1 MNTNFSDLGLSEATL
16 RALKRLNYQ
25 SPTEVQARAIPAALE
40 QRDLAIVAKTG
51 TGKTAAFALPLIDRV
66 QARKGKRPSALI
78 LSPTRELAQQTETVL
93 ISLAKSSGHRIA
105 TLVGGVSYGLQ
116 MKRLRYGVDIL
127 IATPG
132 RLIDMIDRKAISL
145 HDVEMLVLDEAD
157 RMMDMGFLPAM
168 NRVVELTPA
177 SRQTMLF
184 SATMDRKV
192 MNNVQNMVDNPLFIE
207 VSHKGETADKVNQ
220 YIVPIAQKRKDDLLE
235 TVLSE
240 RGTERV
246 IVFARTKNRSDICA
260 EKLCRSGHKAEVIH
274 SDRSQRERHR
284 ALDNFRKGK
293 TDILVATDVLAR
305 GIDVSD
311 VEYVINYDLPDC
323 ADDYVHR
330 IGRTGRAGKE
340 GDAISFVSSDA
351 RHALRE
357 IEKLVGAQIPL
368 LAVNGFDCEKEAAS
382 LRAGKQRNGGKRQG
396 GGKRPYGRSGSGSGK
411 HANSRSGSG
420 YGKKSHGRSNSTA
433 PKDSGERISSETGN
447 STGHRSAGEYGKSL
461 KGRSASGS
469 SKRTSDSRFDK
480 QSGYHKKQS
489 GKSKKYAT
497 K

>member
-16 RALKRLNYQ
+16 RALKRLHYQ
-25 SPTEVQARAIPAALE
+25 SPTEVQERAIPAALK

-51 TGKTAAFALPLIDRV
+51 TGKTASFALPLIERIE
-66 QARKGKRPSALI
+66 ARKGKRPSALI
-78 LSPTRELAQQTETVL
+78 LSPTRELAQQIETVM
-93 ISLAKSSGHRIA
+93 ISLAKTSGHRIA

-132 RLIDMIDRKAISL
+132 RLIDMIDRKAVSL
-145 HDVEMLVLDEAD
+145 HSIEMLVLDEAD

-168 NRVVELTPA
+168 NRVVELTPDT
-177 SRQTMLF
+177 RQTMLF

-192 MNNVQNMVDNPLFIE
+192 MGLVDNMVTDPLLIE

-220 YIVPIAQKRKDDLLE
+220 FYVPITQKRKDELLA
-235 TVLSE
+235 TVLNE

-246 IVFARTKNRSDICA
+246 IVFARTKNRSNICV
-260 EKLCRSGHKAEVIH
+260 EKLRNSGYRAEAIH
-274 SDRSQRERHR
+274 SDRSQRERRR
-284 ALDNFRKGK
+284 ALDSFRKGK
-293 TDILVATDVLAR
+293 IDILVATDVLAR

-323 ADDYVHR
+323 ADDYIHR

-351 RHALRE
+351 RNALHE
-357 IEKLVGAQIPL
+357 IEKLVGEQIPL
-368 LAVNGFDCEKEAAS
+368 LIVDGYNCEKEAAA
-382 LRAGKQRNGGKRQG
+382 LRSGKPRNGTKRQDG
-396 GGKRPYGRSGSGSGK
+396 NKRSYGRS
-411 HANSRSGSG
+411 
-420 YGKKSHGRSNSTA
+420 
-433 PKDSGERISSETGN
+433 
-447 STGHRSAGEYGKSL
+447 
-461 KGRSASGS
+461 
-469 SKRTSDSRFDK
+469 
-480 QSGYHKKQS
+480 KKQF
-489 GKSKKYAT
+489 SKKNKSYAA